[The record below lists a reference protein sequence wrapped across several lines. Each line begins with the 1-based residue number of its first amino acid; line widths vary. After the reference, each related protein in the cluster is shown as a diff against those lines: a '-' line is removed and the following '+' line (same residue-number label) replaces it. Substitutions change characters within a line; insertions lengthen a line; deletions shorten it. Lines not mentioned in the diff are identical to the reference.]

1 MKPQIVAIVNVYAGG
16 ERGKGVP
23 EANTQWVNIK
33 PPVQLS
39 FNASLDDG
47 TASGG
52 EGGTSC
58 RGVVP
63 AHRVRCDEPDPA
75 EPGGGAVLQQA
86 RHG

>member
-63 AHRVRCDEPDPA
+63 AHRIHRDQSGDA
-75 EPGGGAVLQQA
+75 EPGGSTVL
-86 RHG
+86 